1 MIKELAEKRRS
12 VRTYDSRRP
21 DQAVLDGL
29 MERLNTAQT
38 PFPVFME
45 FRLLE
50 NMSSPVISGTDLY
63 IAGKI
68 RYTEPMAEVM
78 FGYVLEEAILNM
90 VEQGLGSVWIGGTMD
105 RKAFEAKMDLQEDE
119 IMPAVTPVGY
129 PAKKMSLKETLMRKG
144 VKADSRLPF
153 MELFFRDS
161 FGCPL
166 TETDAGQYLMPL
178 QTVQAAPSAVNKQ
191 PWRVVVRDGAVHFY
205 ERHDK
210 GYVSEKSDMQKL
222 DLGIAMC
229 HFDLACKEAGI
240 KGSWVISDPGIRC
253 PENTEYIATFITE

>member
-12 VRTYDSRRP
+12 VRTFDGKRP
-21 DQAVLDGL
+21 DQAVLDDL
-29 MERLNTAQT
+29 MNRLNTAQM
-38 PFPVFME
+38 PFPVSME

-63 IAGKI
+63 IAGKC
-68 RYTEPMAEVM
+68 RYTEEMSEVM
-78 FGYVLEEAILNM
+78 FGYVLEEVILYM
-90 VEQGLGSVWIGGTMD
+90 AGQGLGSTWIGGTMD

-144 VKADSRLPF
+144 VKADTRMPF
-153 MELFFRDS
+153 MELFFRDT

-191 PWRVVVRDGAVHFY
+191 PWRIVVRDNALHFY
-205 ERHDK
+205 EKHDK
-210 GYVSEKSDMQKL
+210 GYVTEKTDMQKL

-240 KGSWVISDPGIRC
+240 QGSWKISDPGISC
-253 PENTEYIATFITE
+253 PEGTEYIASFIAE